1 MINTNY
7 LIKTGNYYNTSLQ
20 RVSFGGHGYK
30 IKQDYGR
37 DEFVSLTPKISKKD
51 VSALNKHVALFPL
64 DISYKKSMLVNMG
77 ENPKNTYRLNSI
89 AGPQEFN
96 SFLSEHNNH
105 EYIYKPGDRPFLRQ
119 HEVDS
124 HTMENVETGR
134 YGANLHIHSLHS
146 DGQLT
151 IQEILDQA
159 VAYAD
164 KRVEK
169 NGAHEP
175 FYIAITDHNT
185 AEGSKEALKLIYENP
200 KKYQNLRVI
209 LGAEISAKMPEVRGF
224 QFKKP
229 RPVHILMM
237 CMDPNS
243 EAVQNYIKSLSEES
257 HNVMFARYTTLEE
270 MTEALKDEKSIRY
283 GFAHPAY
290 PDMKNF
296 LKSSNRYKAAVL
308 ESIQHFQNVTKDK
321 GLFVEGY
328 YQGYMNELATDKKLL
343 KLIRRFCDYLDL
355 LKDGGM
361 DTHMRNIFQSG
372 AKLVKKK

>member
-20 RVSFGGHGYK
+20 RVSFRGHGYK

-134 YGANLHIHSLHS
+134 YGANLHIHSVHS

-164 KRVEK
+164 KRV
-169 NGAHEP
+169 
-175 FYIAITDHNT
+175 
-185 AEGSKEALKLIYENP
+185 
-200 KKYQNLRVI
+200 
-209 LGAEISAKMPEVRGF
+209 
-224 QFKKP
+224 
-229 RPVHILMM
+229 
-237 CMDPNS
+237 
-243 EAVQNYIKSLSEES
+243 
-257 HNVMFARYTTLEE
+257 
-270 MTEALKDEKSIRY
+270 
-283 GFAHPAY
+283 
-290 PDMKNF
+290 
-296 LKSSNRYKAAVL
+296 
-308 ESIQHFQNVTKDK
+308 
-321 GLFVEGY
+321 
-328 YQGYMNELATDKKLL
+328 
-343 KLIRRFCDYLDL
+343 
-355 LKDGGM
+355 
-361 DTHMRNIFQSG
+361 
-372 AKLVKKK
+372 